1 MVSNSYKC
9 MCICINL
16 CYQKINNPPAY
27 LYYTP
32 SNLIR
37 LAQIISDAF
46 ITEGSGDGRFK
57 QNISIDLF
65 KQFPQDGIRTNGA
78 SYLGIV

>member
-1 MVSNSYKC
+1 MYKLVLPENKQPTC
-9 MCICINL
+9 VFVL
-16 CYQKINNPPAY
+16 HTVQPD
-27 LYYTP
+27 LSSTD
-32 SNLIR
+32 
-37 LAQIISDAF
+37 DAF

-65 KQFPQDGIRTNGA
+65 KQFLQDGIRTNGA